1 MKKVLLIFVFGII
14 ALGAFSQGK
23 TLFLDNEPWK
33 NVLKQA
39 EKKDKLIFVDCYT
52 SWCGPCKH
60 LMNNVFPQKQV
71 SDYLKSK
78 FVCVKY
84 DMEKEHGR
92 EFLTQYF
99 KRKLYAYPT
108 MLIIDSQ
115 GQLLHMIRGAREAD
129 DLLNYID
136 QGLSDK
142 YLYEVEKEYQEGNRE
157 LSLVKRYLWFLTS
170 MGNDSTYQKVA
181 SDYAAS
187 FPIDSLLNQDIWS
200 MVERFIWENPYS
212 QEYRFIVEHLEKFAQ
227 IEKNYYELECA
238 LYITMRLEVNKVNSK
253 IFKTE
258 NPDSLLILKQKVD
271 QLLELTKYPVKEFPI
286 ISAELRV
293 VEAMLDN
300 DVDKVYER
308 FITFED
314 CNFLIDVLWYRRSVF
329 QYLLAH
335 LVDKQR
341 VQICMDRLLVYQN
354 RVNPEYKKSL
364 GELMALGKE
373 KLANMERW
381 SEFLIK

>member
-1 MKKVLLIFVFGII
+1 
-14 ALGAFSQGK
+14 
-23 TLFLDNEPWK
+23 
-33 NVLKQA
+33 
-39 EKKDKLIFVDCYT
+39 
-52 SWCGPCKH
+52 
-60 LMNNVFPQKQV
+60 
-71 SDYLKSK
+71 
-78 FVCVKY
+78 
-84 DMEKEHGR
+84 
-92 EFLTQYF
+92 
-99 KRKLYAYPT
+99 
-108 MLIIDSQ
+108 
-115 GQLLHMIRGAREAD
+115 
-129 DLLNYID
+129 
-136 QGLSDK
+136 
-142 YLYEVEKEYQEGNRE
+142 
-157 LSLVKRYLWFLTS
+157 
-170 MGNDSTYQKVA
+170 
-181 SDYAAS
+181 
-187 FPIDSLLNQDIWS
+187 
-200 MVERFIWENPYS
+200 
-212 QEYRFIVEHLEKFAQ
+212 
-227 IEKNYYELECA
+227 
-238 LYITMRLEVNKVNSK
+238 MRLEVNKVNSK